1 MTNKLRILNLKHYM
15 KLYEMKK
22 LIFLFL
28 SFCFCTTAYN
38 QVIKGKVLDKSNKS
52 AIEFASIYF
61 SGTFV
66 GTHPDQNGYFELE
79 VSKNSSMP
87 LTISALGYYSFTLT
101 DFKTDKPYIIYL
113 EPKVFEIGEVVVTAK
128 NKSSAR
134 ERYLRIFKQEF
145 LGETPNAKKCEITNE
160 NKIKF
165 EYDHDRETLKAYC
178 SDPILINNKAL
189 GYKVSYYLD
198 KFEYCKKDHK
208 MDLKGNMFFEE
219 DLKTSK
225 AETEKFERMRESVY
239 LISRMHFFR
248 AIWDN
253 KLKSSGFIVT
263 NSVHEILSVSDFIIP
278 TDSLTNKNHLKCL
291 KYAGNLYIGYLTEV
305 SDSHIVFLNDYA
317 LFDRN
322 GRLVEGIGWSGE
334 MAKERVGDWLPFEYN
349 AE

>member
-1 MTNKLRILNLKHYM
+1 MKRCILL
-15 KLYEMKK
+15 
-22 LIFLFL
+22 FLFIIF
-28 SFCFCTTAYN
+28 STTAFN
-38 QVIKGKVLDKSNKS
+38 QIIKGKVLDKTNKS

-66 GTHPDQNGYFELE
+66 GTHPDQNGYFELD

-101 DFKTDKPYIIYL
+101 DFKTDKPYVIYL

-128 NKSSAR
+128 NKSNTR
-134 ERYLRIFKQEF
+134 ERYLRLFKQEF
-145 LGETPNAKKCEITNE
+145 LGETPNARKCEITNE
-160 NKIKF
+160 NSIKF
-165 EYDHDRETLKAYC
+165 EYDHDGETLKAYC
-178 SDPILINNKAL
+178 SDPILVNNKAL
-189 GYKVSYYLD
+189 GYKVTYYLD
-198 KFEYCKKDHK
+198 KFEYSKKDHK
-208 MDLKGNMFFEE
+208 MDLKGNLFFEE

-225 AETEKFERMRESVY
+225 TETERFERVRESVY
-239 LISRMHFFR
+239 LRSRMHFFR

-253 KLKSSGFIVT
+253 QLKSSGFIVT
-263 NSVHEILSVSDFIIP
+263 NSKREILSVRDFVIP
-278 TDSLTNKNHLKCL
+278 ADSIANDSHLKCL
-291 KYAGNLYIGYLTEV
+291 KYEGNLYIGYLTEV

-334 MAKERVGDWLPFEYN
+334 MAKERVGDWLPFEYR